1 VLVEN
6 WIGSGYPFY
15 FVPRHSVVSISE
27 RLRTASFEMHTPSAA
42 PLRVGLSCSIVAICL
57 TAACSPRQGARSADE
72 RTAATDAQPTSQP
85 RDSETT
91 LGAAGAAES
100 TAPEKPAT
108 AAKKAAPAKAAPAAE
123 KPPAD
128 TTSAARETP
137 AAAAQGD
144 WVSYDAGTKTVTFK
158 LEAGPFSFNGFT
170 NGGAT
175 LTVPPK
181 STVVMNFVQND
192 GTPHSAEVASGE
204 GPLPNSGGDPAIP
217 RAYTNKVVEGLPQGA
232 KDEIR
237 IQAPDSGTYRIVCG
251 VPGHALSGMWLWF
264 KIDPAAKT
272 PTFGA
277 TKK

>member
-1 VLVEN
+1 MHTR
-6 WIGSGYPFY
+6 GAAA
-15 FVPRHSVVSISE
+15 
-27 RLRTASFEMHTPSAA
+27 LRTGASW
-42 PLRVGLSCSIVAICL
+42 SIVAFCL
-57 TAACSPRQGARSADE
+57 AAACSPRHGARTAEE
-72 RTAATDAQPTSQP
+72 RTAANDARPSARP
-85 RDSETT
+85 SDSEVT
-91 LGAAGAAES
+91 LGAAGPATAAES
-100 TAPEKPAT
+100 TSRAAAPPAAAPIESTPKRPATVARKPAPT
-108 AAKKAAPAKAAPAAE
+108 AE

-128 TTSAARETP
+128 TASATAEKPTAP
-137 AAAAQGD
+137 AQGD
-144 WVSYDAGTKTVTFK
+144 WVTYDAATNTVTFK
-158 LEAGPFSFNGFT
+158 LEAGPFSFDGFT
-170 NGGAT
+170 SGGAT

-232 KDEIR
+232 TDVIR
-237 IQAPDSGTYRIVCG
+237 IQAPESGTYRIACG

-264 KIDPAAKT
+264 KIDPAAKA